1 MRNYRRKEK
10 VLKRSCFYW
19 DYSKIIGVKRADG
32 VEGWRIGLKNWR
44 REVEEV
50 VVEFEEENEFSM

>member
-1 MRNYRRKEK
+1 M
-10 VLKRSCFYW
+10 
-19 DYSKIIGVKRADG
+19 KRADG
-32 VEGWRIGLKNWR
+32 VEGWRIGLTNWR